1 VQFDHIGVPMPAKRH
16 GMRLLD
22 FIEVDDASVEFVQ
35 PY

>member
-1 VQFDHIGVPMPAKRH
+1 MQFDHIVVPAPAKRD
-16 GMRLLD
+16 GMRFLY